1 MDEQEAIRR
10 LKSGDIGGLE
20 MLVRQYQV
28 RAVRTAFLIT
38 HDAAQAEDVV
48 QDAFLQAFRS
58 IRHFDQNRSFAAW
71 FMRNVI
77 NTAVKAAQK
86 GARRASVQPASDDPD
101 LENWLASEGS
111 LEQQVETSEFQ
122 QRVWE
127 ALQKLSPRQ
136 RAVIV
141 QRYFL
146 DASEREIAADLKA
159 APGTVKWLLHAARKN
174 LHSLLSERTEK

>member
-1 MDEQEAIRR
+1 MDEQDAIRR

-20 MLVRQYQV
+20 MLVKQYQL

-58 IRHFDQNRSFAAW
+58 IRHFDQDRSFAAW

-86 GARRASVQPASDDPD
+86 STRQAPAYPAIDDPD
-101 LENWLASEGS
+101 LENWLAAEASIEH
-111 LEQQVETSEFQ
+111 QVEAAESQ
-122 QRVWE
+122 QHVWE

-136 RAVIV
+136 RAAIV
-141 QRYFL
+141 RRYFL
-146 DASEREIAADLKA
+146 DASEKEIAADLKA

-174 LHSLLSERTEK
+174 LHSLLSERIEK

>member
-86 GARRASVQPASDDPD
+86 GARRASVQPAGDDPD
-101 LENWLASEGS
+101 LENWLAAEGS